1 MPRQCRS
8 HGACEVIGAHQET
21 WLFDLGNSRAKAARL
36 ERGEPVSVLALGWE
50 RPDFVAAMRDAF
62 ARWPQPER
70 VWIASVASAERAEKT
85 RAALDSIE
93 ADRIEWLHT
102 PRSACGLT
110 NSYAKPERLGI
121 DRFLAMLAA
130 HTHAPGGCVV
140 AGCGTALT
148 LDAVSADGLHAE
160 GMIAL
165 SPERML
171 QTLHAA
177 TAIADRNPDAFATN
191 VRDDTATALL
201 AGCWAS
207 AGALVEW
214 FVARSRKNP
223 GTEHVWLH
231 GGWARQLAEWL
242 ARDGCRVEVL
252 DDAVLR
258 GLATWA
264 VGTQSCDHP

>member
-1 MPRQCRS
+1 MS
-8 HGACEVIGAHQET
+8 SAHPET

-36 ERGEPVSVLALGWE
+36 ERGEPVDRLALDWE
-50 RPDFVAAMRDAF
+50 RPDFVAALRDAL
-62 ARWPQPER
+62 RGWPHPAR
-70 VWIASVASAERAEKT
+70 VWIASVASAGRVEKT

-93 ADRIEWLHT
+93 ADRIEWLRT

-130 HTHAPGGCVV
+130 HRQADGGCVV
-140 AGCGTALT
+140 IGCGTALT
-148 LDAVSADGLHAE
+148 LDAVSADGIHVE

-177 TAIADRNPDAFATN
+177 TAIADRNPDAFAAD
-191 VRDDTATALL
+191 VHDDTAMALQ

-214 FVARSRKNP
+214 FVARAGKAS
-223 GTEHVWLH
+223 GAEHVWLH
-231 GGWARQLAEWL
+231 GGWAGRLAEWL
-242 ARDGCRVEVL
+242 ARDGCRVELL
-252 DDAVLR
+252 DDAALR
-258 GLATWA
+258 GLAVWA
-264 VGTQSCDHP
+264 EGFNVESAARGR

>member
-1 MPRQCRS
+1 MS
-8 HGACEVIGAHQET
+8 AAHPET

-36 ERGEPVSVLALGWE
+36 DRGEPSDILALEWE
-50 RPDFVAAMRDAF
+50 HPDFVAALRAGLE
-62 ARWPQPER
+62 RWPAPAR
-70 VWIASVASAERAEKT
+70 VWIASVASAGRAAKI
-85 RAALDSIE
+85 RDALDSIPVE
-93 ADRIEWLHT
+93 HVEWLRS
-102 PRSACGLT
+102 PRSAGGVI
-110 NSYAKPERLGI
+110 NRYAKPDRLGI

-130 HTHAPGGCVV
+130 HRRADGGCIVI
-140 AGCGTALT
+140 GCGTALT
-148 LDAVSADGLHAE
+148 LDAVAADGTHAE

-177 TAIADRNPDAFATN
+177 TAIADRNPDAFAAD
-191 VRDDTATALL
+191 VRDDTALALH

-214 FVARSRKNP
+214 FVARARKNS
-223 GTEHVWLH
+223 GAEHVWLH
-231 GGWARQLAEWL
+231 GGWAAYLAEWL
-242 ARDGCRVEVL
+242 AQDGCGVEVL

-264 VGTQSCDHP
+264 AEADVESPARGR

>member
-1 MPRQCRS
+1 VS
-8 HGACEVIGAHQET
+8 SAHSET

-36 ERGEPVSVLALGWE
+36 DRGEPVDVFALDWD
-50 RPDFVAAMRDAF
+50 RADFVVALRDAL
-62 ARWPQPER
+62 ASWPHPAR

-93 ADRIEWLHT
+93 ADRIEWLRT

-110 NSYAKPERLGI
+110 NSYAKPGRLGI

-130 HTHAPGGCVV
+130 HRQARGGCVV
-140 AGCGTALT
+140 VGCGTALT
-148 LDAVSADGLHAE
+148 LDAVSADGVHTE

-171 QTLHAA
+171 QALHAT
-177 TAIADRNPDAFATN
+177 TAIADRNPDAFATD
-191 VRDDTATALL
+191 VRDDTAMALQ

-214 FVARSRKNP
+214 FVARSGK
-223 GTEHVWLH
+223 GFGAEHVWLH
-231 GGWARQLAEWL
+231 GGWAERLAEWL
-242 ARDGCRVEVL
+242 ARDGCRVAMLE
-252 DDAVLR
+252 DAVLR
-258 GLATWA
+258 GLAIWA
-264 VGTQSCDHP
+264 AESQSCDHP

>member
-1 MPRQCRS
+1 MS
-8 HGACEVIGAHQET
+8 GAYPET

-36 ERGEPVSVLALGWE
+36 RHGEPAGVFALDWD
-50 RPDFVAAMRDAF
+50 RSDFVAAMRDALKH
-62 ARWPQPER
+62 WPQPVR
-70 VWIASVASAERAEKT
+70 VWIASVASSGRSEKA

-93 ADRIEWLHT
+93 PNRIEWLRT

-130 HTHAPGGCVV
+130 HTRARGGCVV
-140 AGCGTALT
+140 IGCGTALT

-177 TAIADRNPDAFATN
+177 TAIADRNPDAFAADI
-191 VRDDTATALL
+191 RDDTALALQ

-214 FVARSRKNP
+214 FVARSRKSS
-223 GTEHVWLH
+223 GAKYVWLH
-231 GGWARQLAEWL
+231 GGWAERLAEWL
-242 ARDGCRVEVL
+242 ARDGLPVEVL
-252 DDAVLR
+252 DHAVLR
-258 GLATWA
+258 GLAVWA
-264 VGTQSCDHP
+264 EVFNVESPARSR

>member
-1 MPRQCRS
+1 MS
-8 HGACEVIGAHQET
+8 GAQVET

-36 ERGEPVSVLALGWE
+36 GRGEPADVSALDWE
-50 RPDFVAAMRDAF
+50 RPDFVAALRGELE
-62 ARWPQPER
+62 RWPQPTR
-70 VWIASVASAERAEKT
+70 VWIASVASVERAAKVREALDPI
-85 RAALDSIE
+85 RAAQVD
-93 ADRIEWLHT
+93 WLRT

-110 NSYAKPERLGI
+110 ISYAKPERLGI

-130 HTHAPGGCVV
+130 HAHAHARGGCVV

-148 LDAVSADGLHAE
+148 LDAVAADGMHAE

-171 QTLHAA
+171 QTLNTA
-177 TAIADRNPDAFATN
+177 TAIADRNPDAFA
-191 VRDDTATALL
+191 VDASDDTAIALR

-214 FVARSRKNP
+214 FVARARK
-223 GTEHVWLH
+223 GSGAEHVWLH
-231 GGWARQLAEWL
+231 GGWAVRLAEWL

-258 GLATWA
+258 GLAIWA
-264 VGTQSCDHP
+264 AGVDVESPARGR

>member
-1 MPRQCRS
+1 MS
-8 HGACEVIGAHQET
+8 GAHPET
-21 WLFDLGNSRAKAARL
+21 WLFDLGNSRAKMARL
-36 ERGEPVSVLALGWE
+36 ERGEPLDVFALDWE
-50 RPDFVAAMRDAF
+50 RPDFVAAMRDQLQG
-62 ARWPQPER
+62 WPHPAR
-70 VWIASVASAERAEKT
+70 VWIASVASAVRAEKT
-85 RAALDSIE
+85 RAALDSVE
-93 ADRIEWLHT
+93 ADRIEWVRT

-130 HTHAPGGCVV
+130 HTQASGGCVV

-148 LDAVSADGLHAE
+148 LDAVSADGTHAE

-171 QTLHAA
+171 QALHAA
-177 TAIADRNPDAFATN
+177 TAIADRNPDAFATDGG
-191 VRDDTATALL
+191 DDTAKALQ

-214 FVARSRKNP
+214 FVARSGKRS

-231 GGWARQLAEWL
+231 GGWAAPLAEWL
-242 ARDGCRVEVL
+242 ARDGLPVRLL
-252 DDAVLR
+252 DHAVLR
-258 GLATWA
+258 GLAVWA
-264 VGTQSCDHP
+264 QAPLCDHP

>member
-1 MPRQCRS
+1 MS
-8 HGACEVIGAHQET
+8 GAHAET

-36 ERGEPVSVLALGWE
+36 ERGEPVEVLALDWE
-50 RPDFVAAMRDAF
+50 RPDFVTALRDQLR
-62 ARWPQPER
+62 RWPQPAR
-70 VWIASVASAERAEKT
+70 VWIASVASAGRVEKM
-85 RAALDSIE
+85 RAALDPV
-93 ADRIEWLHT
+93 APGRIEWLRT
-102 PRSACGLT
+102 PRSAGGLT
-110 NSYAKPERLGI
+110 NRYAKPERLGI
-121 DRFLAMLAA
+121 DRFLAMLAGHKQA
-130 HTHAPGGCVV
+130 RGGCVV
-140 AGCGTALT
+140 VGCGTALT
-148 LDAVSADGLHAE
+148 LDAVSADGTHAE

-177 TAIADRNPDAFATN
+177 TAIADRNPDAFAADAG
-191 VRDDTATALL
+191 DDTAIALQ

-214 FVARSRKNP
+214 FVAGAGKRA

-231 GGWARQLAEWL
+231 GGWARRLAGWL

-264 VGTQSCDHP
+264 AGVDVESPARGR

>member
-1 MPRQCRS
+1 MS
-8 HGACEVIGAHQET
+8 GAHPET

-36 ERGEPVSVLALGWE
+36 ERGEPADVFALDWD
-50 RPDFVAAMRDAF
+50 RPDFVASMRDGLGK
-62 ARWPQPER
+62 WPHPAR
-70 VWIASVASAERAEKT
+70 VWIASVASAGRAENA
-85 RAALDSIE
+85 RAALDSIPAE
-93 ADRIEWLHT
+93 RIEWLRT

-148 LDAVSADGLHAE
+148 LDAVAADGTHAE

-177 TAIADRNPDAFATN
+177 TAIADRNPDAFAADA
-191 VRDDTATALL
+191 RDDTAAALQ

-214 FVARSRKNP
+214 FVARSRKNS
-223 GTEHVWLH
+223 GAEHVWLQ
-231 GGWARQLAEWL
+231 GGWAAQLADWL
-242 ARDGCRVEVL
+242 ARDGLSVRVL
-252 DDAVLR
+252 DHAVLR
-258 GLATWA
+258 GLAVWA
-264 VGTQSCDHP
+264 GQLCDHP